1 MARTE
6 RGLGK
11 RDLSMIFTEIT
22 PPHGWKQDHD
32 FHYLR
37 LTLPG
42 FEANDITIHMDKYG
56 HLVVRGNKQVTE
68 HKYVSFEETYEIPS
82 DAKLDDAMGLF
93 EDNQIYC
100 VTIPKVKGQQ
110 QHAITMPKE
119 HKINPKPRDNASI
132 HQYDNNDRNSN
143 VEKPEV
149 PAQGSTKPRKDYL
162 KIVRGDKS
170 AMMKIALYIAALIA
184 LTVITVLMILKL
196 RS

>member
-1 MARTE
+1 
-6 RGLGK
+6 
-11 RDLSMIFTEIT
+11 
-22 PPHGWKQDHD
+22 
-32 FHYLR
+32 
-37 LTLPG
+37 
-42 FEANDITIHMDKYG
+42 MDKYG

-119 HKINPKPRDNASI
+119 HRINPKPHDKKDEASI
-132 HQYDNNDRNSN
+132 NQYNNNNDDKNSN

-149 PAQGSTKPRKDYL
+149 PAQGSTRPRKDYL

-170 AMMKIALYIAALIA
+170 AMMKMALYIATLIA
-184 LTVITVLMILKL
+184 LTVITVVIILKL

>member
-11 RDLSMIFTEIT
+11 RELSMIFTEIA
-22 PPHGWKQDHD
+22 PPHGWKQDQD

-56 HLVVRGNKQVTE
+56 HLVVRGNKQVSE
-68 HKYVSFEETYEIPS
+68 HRYVSFEETYEIPS

-100 VTIPKVKGQQ
+100 VAIPKVKGQQ

-119 HKINPKPRDNASI
+119 HKINPKPRDKKDDASI
-132 HQYDNNDRNSN
+132 HQYNNDKNNN

-149 PAQGSTKPRKDYL
+149 PAQGSTRKDYL

-184 LTVITVLMILKL
+184 LTVIMVVIILKL